1 MAPGSPETGGEAS
14 EGPDGLEGPQIDAGE
29 VPGASQ
35 SLIVGSFEYYRALHP
50 EAGPRMWQF
59 LADCYADNGGEQT
72 LAQVQDDADRVGGRP
87 GRAHRAIVDALA
99 ADGFRFE
106 TR

>member
-1 MAPGSPETGGEAS
+1 MAPGSPGTGGEAS

-29 VPGASQ
+29 VPAASQ
-35 SLIVGSFEYYRALHP
+35 TLTVGSFEYYRALHS

-87 GRAHRAIVDALA
+87 GRAHRAIVAELA